1 MHLKANKL
9 IKPALFCLGL
19 LLFKTAAATNLVL
32 ENDGSVKVQLQATA
46 EELELLQFSKDL
58 VNWDTIARDYGN
70 GWELST
76 PHQWPIE
83 TVGTTT
89 TLEELN
95 SAEKGFYRR
104 IVESTAP
111 VLSNA
116 ALASRFL
123 SQTTFGPTN
132 DSINN
137 FPGQSDPNF
146 NQAPYTFFEQWIN
159 TQIALPE
166 FYHRAF
172 FRQRSNPY
180 FIDASTTAGRLPNEV
195 GHDTA
200 LDHRLTFY
208 IGNTAYRTNW
218 TCPLPGYG
226 GLFDA
231 NGVPI
236 DPADH
241 AGNLDSNGVPK
252 IGKHVDNAIAHG
264 LPIWDLNYSSNDT
277 KRYIWYHS
285 ALTADD
291 QLRQR
296 IAWALNQFFV
306 VGETGS
312 NHPAPAER
320 WVNYYDI
327 FVRHAFGNFRDILT
341 DITWSPHMAYYLSYL
356 NNKKADPTEG
366 TFPDENYARE
376 VMQLFTIGL
385 WELNL
390 DGSLKKDSAGN
401 AIPTYDNDDIEEF
414 ARVFTGLRLQA
425 DRTNIEIFNSNY
437 IDPLRTKTSW
447 HDFGSKTLLDGSQ
460 LGPFNENSAGIT
472 SDIEGLLD
480 HLFAHPNTA
489 PFFARFIIQRLTVSN
504 PSSNYIEAVA
514 SAFESGLYNNQGTGQ
529 RGDLVA
535 VIKATLLHPEARE
548 SALQFDP
555 AHGKLREPLIRLMH
569 LSRALQLNPLRT
581 YGWYSFNKLNDIIL
595 QEPYGAPSVFNF
607 YRPDFSPNGDIDAQG
622 LNAPEFQIHNDI
634 SALQL
639 KNAFYTLT
647 HDGIAGYNG
656 GNIGSKWYAEAVPV
670 YTNLALAGNI
680 SALLDELNLVLAA
693 GRLDSATLTII
704 EDSLNNLGLSGV
716 ALIKKAYYLVSLSP
730 HFNIQF

>member
-1 MHLKANKL
+1 MPLILCLLCFLLKNLSATDL
-9 IKPALFCLGL
+9 IF
-19 LLFKTAAATNLVL
+19 
-32 ENDGSVKVQLQATA
+32 ENDGNVKVQLQATA
-46 EELELLQFSKDL
+46 EALELLQFSNNL
-58 VNWDTIARDYGN
+58 VEWETIARDYGN

-89 TLEELN
+89 TLDELN

-111 VLSNA
+111 TMSNA

-137 FPGQSDPNF
+137 FPGLNDPNF
-146 NQAPYTFFEQWIN
+146 NQAPYSFFEQWIN
-159 TQIALPE
+159 TQIALPK

-172 FRQRSNPY
+172 FRKQSNPA
-180 FIDASTTAGRLPNEV
+180 FIDASSTAGRLPNEV

-200 LDHRLTFY
+200 LDQRFTFY
-208 IGNTAYRTNW
+208 NGNTLYRTNW
-218 TCPLPGYG
+218 TNPLPGYG

-231 NGVPI
+231 NGDPI

-241 AGNLDSNGVPK
+241 AGNLDANGVPR
-252 IGKHVDNAIAHG
+252 IGKHADNANAHG
-264 LPIWDLNYSSNDT
+264 VPLGDLNYSTNDT
-277 KRYIWYHS
+277 KKYIWYHS
-285 ALTADD
+285 ALTAED

-296 IAWALNQFFV
+296 VAWALNQFFV
-306 VGETGS
+306 IGEVGS
-312 NHPAPAER
+312 NQTAVTER
-320 WVNYYDI
+320 WLNYYDI

-341 DITWSPHMAYYLSYL
+341 DVTWSPHMAYYLSYL
-356 NNKKADPTEG
+356 NNKKADAAAG

-401 AIPTYDNDDIEEF
+401 PIPTYDNGDIEEF
-414 ARVFTGLRLQA
+414 ARVFTGLRLPVNRA
-425 DRTNIEIFNSNY
+425 NIEIFTGNY
-437 IDPLRTKTSW
+437 VDPLRTQTSW
-447 HDFGSKTLLDGSQ
+447 HDFGSKTLLDGTQ
-460 LGPFNENSAGIT
+460 LGPFPENSAGIS

-480 HLFAHPNTA
+480 HLFNHDNTA

-514 SAFESGLYNNQGTGQ
+514 NAFESGLYNNLGTGQ
-529 RGDLVA
+529 RGDMTA

-548 SALQFDP
+548 TTLQFDP

-581 YGWYSFNKLNDIIL
+581 YGWYSFHKLNDIIL

-607 YRPDFSPNGDIDAQG
+607 YRPDFSPNGDINAQG
-622 LNAPEFQIHNDI
+622 LNAPEFQIHNDT

-639 KNAFYTLT
+639 KNAFYGLT
-647 HDGIAGYNG
+647 HYGITSSNDV
-656 GNIGSKWYAEAVPV
+656 NIGSKWYIEVAPL
-670 YTNLALAGNI
+670 YTNLALADDI
-680 SALLDELNLVLAA
+680 SALLAELNLVLAA
-693 GRLDSATLTII
+693 DRLDSATLTII
-704 EDSLNNLGLSGV
+704 ENALNNMGLSGV
-716 ALIKKAYYLVSLSP
+716 ALIKMAYYLVSLSP
-730 HFNIQF
+730 QFNIQF